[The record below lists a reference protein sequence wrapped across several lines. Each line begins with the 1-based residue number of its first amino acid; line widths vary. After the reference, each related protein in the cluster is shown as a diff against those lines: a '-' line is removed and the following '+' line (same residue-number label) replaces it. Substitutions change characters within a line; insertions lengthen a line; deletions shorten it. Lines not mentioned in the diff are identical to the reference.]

1 MFYFLLYNYITK
13 KSEHCIL
20 SLLQVPLAK
29 QLNLSTQ
36 LNWIGENK
44 PKLQNRQQKTAKE
57 ALRAK
62 QVGDFFFSP
71 STFYSGM
78 GRKSLSPSGSRLTAK
93 WKVGEFGKLQVIKSN
108 KHEKYEKKRRSCLL
122 FFFFQL
128 QFIDNSCL

>member
-1 MFYFLLYNYITK
+1 MFYFFLYNYITK

-44 PKLQNRQQKTAKE
+44 PKLQNRQTKNSKRSSKSKTG
-57 ALRAK
+57 RWF
-62 QVGDFFFSP
+62 FFFSP

-108 KHEKYEKKRRSCLL
+108 KHEKYEKKKAFLFTFLL
-122 FFFFQL
+122 L
-128 QFIDNSCL
+128 SASVYR